1 MVTGPPALTFPTVSC
16 CREEDDMD
24 IRAGLTRREVLFGF
38 ASGAAL
44 VVAWP
49 RSIAATTIFPT
60 PVGSVQSGPVT
71 LDEFMELSQILTDD
85 VAQLRDQVGAQYQA
99 ALDPAALRRLVQ
111 ATVRAPN
118 PPRTFNDVLRSG
130 ALNDPVNAAT
140 AQQILTYWYTG
151 LVGNR
156 TADYL
161 GALSWSTLGFAEPAS
176 TKLGFPKWEE
186 RP

>member
-1 MVTGPPALTFPTVSC
+1 
-16 CREEDDMD
+16 MD
-24 IRAGLTRREVLFGF
+24 IPTRPTRREFLVGI

-49 RSIAATTIFPT
+49 TAAATKLTLPT
-60 PVGSVQSGPVT
+60 AVGLAPTGSVT
-71 LDEFMELSQILTDD
+71 LDEFMDLSRVLTDD
-85 VAQLRDQVGAQYQA
+85 VADLRDEVGAQYQA

-111 ATVRAPN
+111 ATVRAAN
-118 PPRTFNDVLRSG
+118 PPETFNDVLRSG

-151 LVGNR
+151 LVGDH

-161 GALSWSTLGFAEPAS
+161 EALAWATLGFAVPAS
-176 TKLGFPKWEE
+176 TKIGFPKWEE

>member
-1 MVTGPPALTFPTVSC
+1 
-16 CREEDDMD
+16 MD
-24 IRAGLTRREVLFGF
+24 TRTRPTRREVLVGI

-49 RSIAATTIFPT
+49 LRSAEATKLTGVAPT
-60 PVGSVQSGPVT
+60 GPVT
-71 LDEFMELSQILTDD
+71 LDEFMDLSEVLTDD
-85 VAQLRDQVGAQYQA
+85 VVSLRDEVGKQYLA
-99 ALDPAALRRLVQ
+99 ALDPAALRQLVQ
-111 ATVRAPN
+111 ATVRRAN
-118 PPRTFNDVLRSG
+118 PPQTFNDVLRSG

-151 LVGNR
+151 LVGDR

-161 GALSWSTLGFAEPAS
+161 GALAWATLEFAEPAS
-176 TKLGFPKWEE
+176 TKIGFPKWEE